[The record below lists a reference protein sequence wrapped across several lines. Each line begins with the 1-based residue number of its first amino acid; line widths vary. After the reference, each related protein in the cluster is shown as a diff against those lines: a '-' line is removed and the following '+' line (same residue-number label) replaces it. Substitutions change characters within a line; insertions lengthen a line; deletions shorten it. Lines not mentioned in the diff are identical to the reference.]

1 MADPL
6 SDGARDNG
14 RADESRS
21 ATWLELFFDVI
32 FVINI
37 AGLTHHLVAHPDLAT
52 LAQVA
57 ELYLPLF
64 LVWAGHTTYATRFDD
79 GSTLQT
85 ILTLL
90 LMFTLAGSA
99 VFVQSGMDEHAE
111 SFARAQ
117 FAARAL
123 LVLLYLEAHLRV
135 PAARRFT
142 WFLMIGFALSAVAWG
157 AAGVDGGAVG
167 PALYAAAVGIE
178 LLAPLLAVSGLGHWP
193 AHPMHL
199 PERLGLFTII
209 VLGEAVL
216 GVVVG
221 GVRAEARLAVAI
233 GFSLPVGIWW
243 FYFRLLDRSELRERV
258 GGGQLLT
265 HLHLPMTLAVVVMA
279 AAVEASLVGLSAADS
294 EAEGGG
300 EPSMLEAVRHM
311 MVLIR
316 ADVQSVV
323 GGAGLA
329 RLPAAPCCRVPDC
342 CSEAWPC
349 G

>member
-37 AGLTHHLVAHPDLAT
+37 AGLTHHLVAHPDLTT
-52 LAQVA
+52 LARVA

-79 GSTLQT
+79 GSILQT

-142 WFLMIGFALSAVAWG
+142 WLYVVGIRRLGAAEWVTAGAVAAL
-157 AAGVDGGAVG
+157 AAGAGLIG
-167 PALYAAAVGIE
+167 PVRA
-178 LLAPLLAVSGLGHWP
+178 
-193 AHPMHL
+193 
-199 PERLGLFTII
+199 LGLFIFAGALLLALAA
-209 VLGEAVL
+209 LG
-216 GVVVG
+216 
-221 GVRAEARLAVAI
+221 
-233 GFSLPVGIWW
+233 SL
-243 FYFRLLDRSELRERV
+243 LQELRRR
-258 GGGQLLT
+258 G
-265 HLHLPMTLAVVVMA
+265 A
-279 AAVEASLVGLSAADS
+279 ASPA
-294 EAEGGG
+294 
-300 EPSMLEAVRHM
+300 
-311 MVLIR
+311 R
-316 ADVQSVV
+316 A
-323 GGAGLA
+323 
-329 RLPAAPCCRVPDC
+329 P
-342 CSEAWPC
+342 
-349 G
+349 